1 MGATVLNLARRQL
14 ERHWAFLVAVMLVLG
29 AFEYFIC
36 AMVASVDV
44 EGALAQVTQFAPPFM
59 RAMIEQN
66 MPGGSPASILA
77 FGWNHPIA
85 HALLTAVAITLAT
98 RAIAGEVEN
107 GAIELILSQPLSRA
121 QYFMAHALFGL
132 VALSAVIAAGLFGT
146 VIGQHVHSMS
156 AFAPSRLALLF
167 SNALLLQAVI
177 YAITL
182 FASAL
187 GREAGRVAI
196 LGVLVALVSFLVNT
210 LAILWTKAAF
220 AKPYS
225 LHAYFEPREILVNGH
240 LAASSVAVLAAILVV
255 AMAAAYFALRRR
267 DLP

>member
-1 MGATVLNLARRQL
+1 MLNLARRQL
-14 ERHWAFLVAVMLVLG
+14 ERHWPFLVAVMLVLG
-29 AFEYFIC
+29 AFEYLIC
-36 AMVASVDV
+36 AMVASIDV
-44 EGALAQVTQFAPPFM
+44 EGAFAQVTQFAPPFM

-66 MPGGSPASILA
+66 MPGGSPASILS
-77 FGWNHPIA
+77 FGWNHPVA

-98 RAIAGEVEN
+98 RAIAGEVES

-132 VALSAVIAAGLFGT
+132 TALCAVIAAGLLGT
-146 VIGQHVHSMS
+146 FVGQQVHSLS

-167 SNALLLQAVI
+167 ANALLLQAAI

-182 FASAL
+182 FASAV

-196 LGVLVALVSFLVNT
+196 VGVFVALLSFLVNV
-210 LAILWTKAAF
+210 LAMLWTKAAF

-225 LHAYFEPREILVNGH
+225 LHAYFEPREILVDGR
-240 LAASSVAVLAAILVV
+240 LATSSVAVLMTILVV
-255 AMAAAYFALRRR
+255 AMAAAYLALRRR